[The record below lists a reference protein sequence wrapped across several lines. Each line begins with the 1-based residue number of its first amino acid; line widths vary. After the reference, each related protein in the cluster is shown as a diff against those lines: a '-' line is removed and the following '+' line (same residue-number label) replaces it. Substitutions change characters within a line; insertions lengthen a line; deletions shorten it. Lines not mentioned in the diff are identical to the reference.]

1 MIALELPKNHFN
13 ILLIE
18 DNQGD
23 QILAQKR
30 LEKGFEKASITCF
43 FASNLEAGKKIV
55 ATTPIHV
62 ILLDLNL
69 PDSSGLQS
77 VKDLKKSFPE
87 TSLIVLTGWDDRKT
101 AIESLHLGAQ
111 DYLIKGSY
119 TASSLAWSI
128 RSAITRQEN
137 LNEIEKLKK
146 TDKQRLEFK
155 DRILSMAA
163 HDIRGSLVGVLGFL
177 KNIVNGELIDDLRPD
192 QKRIFEL
199 MLKNCENVVG
209 LSDEIVRARREHL
222 VEINVSRRS
231 LDVQKF
237 LESIKAEL
245 ETNCVPK
252 NISIIIETTFRDD
265 CFDLDGSLLSR
276 ALKNLLLNAVEHSP
290 ENSEIRLKAETD
302 QNNHLVFRIKDS
314 GNGIEDEKISKL
326 FEEVRPFD
334 PKDPHSCYHGLGLV
348 IVKRIVTAHGG
359 EIGVTS
365 GVGIGTEFEIRIPPI
380 PEKFKSETRC

>member
-30 LEKGFEKASITCF
+30 LEKGFENASIKCF
-43 FASNLEAGKKIV
+43 FASNLEAGKKII
-55 ATTPIHV
+55 ATTPVQV

-69 PDSSGLQS
+69 PDSFGLQS
-77 VKDLKKSFPE
+77 VKDLKESFPE

-111 DYLIKGSY
+111 DYLIKGAY

-155 DRILSMAA
+155 DRVLSMAA

-199 MLKNCENVVG
+199 MLKNCEGVVG
-209 LSDEIVRARREHL
+209 LSDEIVRARREQS
-222 VEINVSRRS
+222 VEIKVNRRR
-231 LDVQKF
+231 LDVQNF
-237 LESIKAEL
+237 LESIRAEL
-245 ETNCVPK
+245 ETNCRPK
-252 NISIIIETTFRDD
+252 SISIMLETQLRDD
-265 CFDLDGSLLSR
+265 CFGLDASLLSR
-276 ALKNLLLNAVEHSP
+276 ALKNLLLNAIQHSP
-290 ENSEIRLKAETD
+290 EKSEIALKAETD
-302 QNNHLVFRIKDS
+302 EKNHLVFRIKDS
-314 GNGIEDEKISKL
+314 GNGIESEKISNL
-326 FEEVRPFD
+326 FEEERPFD
-334 PKDPHSCYHGLGLV
+334 SKDPHSCYHGLGLV
-348 IVKRIVTAHGG
+348 IVRRIVKAHDG
-359 EIGVTS
+359 EIRVTS
-365 GVGIGTEFEIRIPPI
+365 DVGFGTEFVVRIPPMS
-380 PEKFKSETRC
+380 EKFKSETPC

>member
-1 MIALELPKNHFN
+1 MIALELPKSHFN

-30 LEKGFEKASITCF
+30 LEKGFEKASINCF
-43 FASNLEAGKKIV
+43 FASNLESGKKIV

-69 PDSSGLQS
+69 PDSFGLQS
-77 VKDLKKSFPE
+77 VKDLKESFPE

-111 DYLIKGSY
+111 DYLIKGAY

-137 LNEIEKLKK
+137 LNEVERLKK
-146 TDKQRLEFK
+146 TDKQKLEFK
-155 DRILSMAA
+155 DKVLSMAA

-177 KNIVNGELIDDLRPD
+177 KNIVNGDLIDDLRPD

-199 MLKNCENVVG
+199 MLKNCEGVVG
-209 LSDEIVRARREHL
+209 LSDEIVRARREQV
-222 VEINVSRRS
+222 VEIKANRRS
-231 LDVQKF
+231 LELQKF
-237 LESIKAEL
+237 LDAIKTELEANCRPKSISIKVETQLRDECFEL
-245 ETNCVPK
+245 
-252 NISIIIETTFRDD
+252 DD
-265 CFDLDGSLLSR
+265 SLLSR
-276 ALKNLLLNAVEHSP
+276 ALKNLLLNSIKHSP
-290 ENSEIRLKAETD
+290 EKSEIRLKAETD
-302 QNNHLVFRIKDS
+302 EKNHLIICIKDS
-314 GNGIEDEKISKL
+314 GNGIESDKISNL

-334 PKDPHSCYHGLGLV
+334 PKDPQSCYHGLGLV
-348 IVKRIVTAHGG
+348 IVKRIVKAHGG
-359 EIGVTS
+359 EIRVTS
-365 GVGIGTEFEIRIPPI
+365 GVGIGTEFEIRIPPGCEGSKLGT
-380 PEKFKSETRC
+380 PC